1 MNNTDSYRRTV
12 LAILV
17 VIITVAFV
25 AVMRRFLVTLLL
37 AGVLTAIIHP
47 VYRKLLALFR
57 GRAKL
62 AAATTMLL
70 LVLLVVLPLI
80 AFVGVLVSQAIQV
93 SSGVGPVIQQQLAQ
107 RDQWSE
113 KISHLPFAE
122 QVLPYR
128 EQVVQKVGE
137 ATAALGRFVVGKVS
151 DVTKGTVSFIVQ
163 LVILLYAMFF
173 FLMDGKAILG
183 TIMNHLPFSPDDRA
197 RLVDRFSSVARATL
211 TSTVVIGV
219 LQGTM
224 GGAGFAVAG
233 IPGAVFWGTV
243 MTVFAMIPGVGTALV
258 WVPAAIYLVFDG
270 RTVTTIVFAL
280 YFILVVG
287 MIDNLL
293 RPRLV
298 GRGTKMH
305 ELLVLLSTLGGIMV
319 FGVLGFILGPV
330 VAALFITLWDMQGE
344 SMRGPTQH
352 SRDA

>member
-37 AGVLTAIIHP
+37 AGVFTAIIHP
-47 VYRKLLALFR
+47 GYRKLLSLFR

-62 AAATTMLL
+62 AAATTMLI
-70 LVLLVVLPLI
+70 LVLLVVVPVI
-80 AFVGVLVSQAIQV
+80 AFLGVLVSQAIQV
-93 SSGVGPVIQQQLAQ
+93 SSGAGPTIQEQLAN
-107 RDQWSE
+107 RDRLTE
-113 KISHLPFAE
+113 KIAQLPFAD
-122 QVLPYR
+122 QLLPYR
-128 EQVVQKVGE
+128 EQAIQKLGE
-137 ATAALGRFVVGKVS
+137 AAAALGRFVVGKVS
-151 DVTKGTVSFIVQ
+151 DVTRGTVSFIVQ

-183 TIMNHLPFSPDDRA
+183 TIMNHLPLSPDDRT

-211 TSTVVIGV
+211 TGTVVVGV

-224 GGAGFAVAG
+224 GGFGFAVAG

-258 WVPAAIYLVFDG
+258 WVPAAIYLGVNG
-270 RTVTTIVFAL
+270 RTVATIVFAL
-280 YFILVVG
+280 YFVLVVG
-287 MIDNLL
+287 MIDNVL

-298 GRGTKMH
+298 GRGTQMH
-305 ELLVLLSTLGGIMV
+305 ELLVLLSTLGGIMF

-344 SMRGPTQH
+344 SMREQPQRNRG
-352 SRDA
+352 A